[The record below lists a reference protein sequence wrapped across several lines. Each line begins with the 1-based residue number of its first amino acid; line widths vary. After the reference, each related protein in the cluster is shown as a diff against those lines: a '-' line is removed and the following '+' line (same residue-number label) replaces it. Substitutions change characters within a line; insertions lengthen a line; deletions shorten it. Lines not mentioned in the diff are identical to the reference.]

1 MASVQFPEKLRFLFQ
16 PARYKVAYG
25 GRGGAKSWAFARAL
39 LIQGTTQRL
48 RILCTREVQ
57 KSIKDS
63 VHKLLSDQI
72 ESMGLSHFYEVLLTE
87 IRGKNGTEFLF
98 SGLSDQTALSIKSF
112 EGVDRC
118 WVEEAQG
125 VSDRSWNI
133 LTPTIRK
140 DGSEVWVSFNP
151 DLDTDPTYARF
162 VENPPP
168 GAIVQKVNYGDNP
181 WFPAVLEAERVHCFA
196 TNPKEYPNIWEG
208 ACKAAVDGAV
218 YADEIAKAQEEKR
231 VRNVPYDPALKV
243 HVVWD
248 LGWNDA
254 MSLIL
259 VQKLGSEIRL
269 IDYIEDRQKT
279 YDWYSSTLR
288 ERKYNWGK
296 LFLPHDGEHKNAQTG
311 RSAKELLEGLGWSV
325 AITPNIPIE
334 DGIRQARMVFPRF
347 YVDRD
352 KCDRLIQCWKRY
364 RRHIPVS
371 TGEPAK
377 PLHDEWSHGADNTR
391 YLALNEGSM
400 SNETYS
406 APLNYQIRRTA

>member
-1 MASVQFPEKLRFLFQ
+1 MSAQFPEKLAFLFE

-25 GRGGAKSWAFARAL
+25 GRGGAKSWAYARAL
-39 LIQGTTQRL
+39 LIQGATQRL

-63 VHKLLSDQI
+63 VHKLLEDQI
-72 ESMGLSHFYEVLLTE
+72 EAMGLSHFYEVLQNE

-98 SGLSDQTALSIKSF
+98 SGLSEQTALSIKSF

-125 VSDRSWNI
+125 VTDRSWNI
-133 LTPTIRK
+133 LQPTIRK
-140 DGSEVWVSFNP
+140 KDSEIWVSFNP
-151 DLDTDPTYARF
+151 DLDTDPTYVRF

-168 GAIVQKVNYGDNP
+168 GAIVEKVNYTDNP
-181 WFPAVLEAERVHCFA
+181 WFPAVLEAERVHA
-196 TNPKEYPNIWEG
+196 LQTNPKDYQNIWEG

-259 VQKLGSEIRL
+259 VQRLGSEIRI
-269 IDYIEDRQKT
+269 IDYIEDNQKT
-279 YDWYSSTLR
+279 YDWYSATLR
-288 ERKYNWGK
+288 ERKWNWGT

-311 RSAKELLEGLGWSV
+311 KSAKQVLEGLGWVV
-325 AITPNIPIE
+325 ATTPSMTIE
-334 DGIRQARMVFPRF
+334 DGIRQARMIFPRL
-347 YVDRD
+347 YIDRD
-352 KCDRLIQCWKRY
+352 KCDRLLQCFKRY
-364 RRHIPVS
+364 KRNVPIK
-371 TGEPAK
+371 TGEPST
-377 PLHDEWSHGADNTR
+377 PVHDAWSHGADAFR
-391 YLALNEGSM
+391 YLAINEGSM
-400 SNETYS
+400 VNETYS
-406 APLNYQIRRTA
+406 APLSYSNRRTA

>member
-1 MASVQFPEKLRFLFQ
+1 MSAQFPEKLAFLFE

-25 GRGGAKSWAFARAL
+25 GRGGAKSWAYARAL
-39 LIQGTTQRL
+39 LIQGATQRL

-63 VHKLLSDQI
+63 VHKLLEDQI
-72 ESMGLSHFYEVLLTE
+72 EAMGLSHFYEVLQNE

-98 SGLSDQTALSIKSF
+98 SGLSEQTALSIKSF

-125 VSDRSWNI
+125 VTDRSWNI
-133 LTPTIRK
+133 LQPTIRK
-140 DGSEVWVSFNP
+140 KDSEIWVSFNP
-151 DLDTDPTYARF
+151 DLDTDPTYVRF

-168 GAIVQKVNYGDNP
+168 GAIVEKVNYTDNP
-181 WFPAVLEAERVHCFA
+181 WFPAVLEAERVHA
-196 TNPKEYPNIWEG
+196 LQTNPKDYQNIWEG

-259 VQKLGSEIRL
+259 VQRLGSEIRI
-269 IDYIEDRQKT
+269 IDYIEDSQKT
-279 YDWYSSTLR
+279 YDWYSATLR
-288 ERKYNWGK
+288 ERKWNWGT

-311 RSAKELLEGLGWSV
+311 KSAKQVLEGLGWVV
-325 AITPNIPIE
+325 ATTPSMTIE
-334 DGIRQARMVFPRF
+334 DGIRQARMIFPRL
-347 YVDRD
+347 YIDRD
-352 KCDRLIQCWKRY
+352 KCDRLLQCFKRY
-364 RRHIPVS
+364 KRNVPIK
-371 TGEPAK
+371 TGEPSA
-377 PLHDEWSHGADNTR
+377 PVHDAWSHGADAFR
-391 YLALNEGSM
+391 YLAINEGSM
-400 SNETYS
+400 VNETYS
-406 APLNYQIRRTA
+406 APLSYSNRRTA

>member
-1 MASVQFPEKLRFLFQ
+1 MSAQFPEKLAFLFE

-25 GRGGAKSWAFARAL
+25 GRGGAKSWAYARAL
-39 LIQGTTQRL
+39 LIQGATQRL

-63 VHKLLSDQI
+63 VHKLLEDQI
-72 ESMGLSHFYEVLLTE
+72 EAMGLSHFYEVLQNE

-98 SGLSDQTALSIKSF
+98 SGLSEQTALSIKSF

-125 VSDRSWNI
+125 VTDRSWNI
-133 LTPTIRK
+133 LQPTIRK
-140 DGSEVWVSFNP
+140 KDSEIWVSFNP
-151 DLDTDPTYARF
+151 DLDTDPTYVRF

-168 GAIVQKVNYGDNP
+168 GAIVEKVNYTDNP
-181 WFPAVLEAERVHCFA
+181 WFPAVLEAERVHA
-196 TNPKEYPNIWEG
+196 LQTNPKDYQNIWEG

-259 VQKLGSEIRL
+259 VQRLGSEIRI
-269 IDYIEDRQKT
+269 IDYIEDNQKT
-279 YDWYSSTLR
+279 YDWYSATLR
-288 ERKYNWGK
+288 ERKWNWGT

-311 RSAKELLEGLGWSV
+311 KSAKQVLEGLGWVV
-325 AITPNIPIE
+325 ATTPSMTIE
-334 DGIRQARMVFPRF
+334 DGIRQARMIFPRL
-347 YVDRD
+347 YIDRD
-352 KCDRLIQCWKRY
+352 KCDRLLQCFKRY
-364 RRHIPVS
+364 KRNVPIK
-371 TGEPAK
+371 TGEPSA
-377 PLHDEWSHGADNTR
+377 PVHDAWSHGADAFR
-391 YLALNEGSM
+391 YLAINEGSM
-400 SNETYS
+400 VNETYS
-406 APLNYQIRRTA
+406 APLSYSNRRTA